1 MTDAPERI
9 WVWPDYNDHFNPV
22 KQDWTHGFWDSTED
36 SLGTEYVRAD
46 RFEKLKAELAGG
58 SFYQEKDI
66 DALQDRLAAQAAE
79 IERLNTQ
86 CEGLFQAA
94 MNNGQALIIA
104 EDKLAKAM
112 LIIEAYSDDE
122 GYIPKRVVH
131 LWNALHCSNQR
142 IEP

>member
-1 MTDAPERI
+1 MTDEELVERLLDWEEYDEGDI
-9 WVWPDYNDHFNPV
+9 NDAREAAANRI
-22 KQDWTHGFWDSTED
+22 KE
-36 SLGTEYVRAD
+36 
-46 RFEKLKAELAGG
+46 LKAELAGG

-104 EDKLAKAM
+104 ESKLAKAM
-112 LIIEAYSDDE
+112 DAMRVATKHEPKGLYLNHVPNYWLLRQTLKELE
-122 GYIPKRVVH
+122 G
-131 LWNALHCSNQR
+131 
-142 IEP
+142 

>member
-1 MTDAPERI
+1 MTDEELIARLLDWEEYDEGHINDAREAAANRI
-9 WVWPDYNDHFNPV
+9 
-22 KQDWTHGFWDSTED
+22 KE
-36 SLGTEYVRAD
+36 
-46 RFEKLKAELAGG
+46 LKAELAGG

-104 EDKLAKAM
+104 ESKLAKA
-112 LIIEAYSDDE
+112 LKELEWQASQPEAHPFMAQHACTTLAEIKGENHDT
-122 GYIPKRVVH
+122 V
-131 LWNALHCSNQR
+131 
-142 IEP
+142 